1 MHRRNVAKVS
11 RSAVNSGRSR
21 VTLKFPSQRWLG
33 ERLSRPTARTIKT
46 SGVLSR
52 RSIGMG
58 SEAAKVGIGL
68 NQNAVGRADGMESR
82 VVQSTKKQTND
93 RSGVLSR

>member
-52 RSIGMG
+52 RSIRMC
-58 SEAAKVGIGL
+58 SEAAKIGIGL
-68 NQNAVGRADGMESR
+68 NQNAMNRAHGMESR
-82 VVQSTKKQTND
+82 VVQSTKKQTID
-93 RSGVLSR
+93 RSGMLSR